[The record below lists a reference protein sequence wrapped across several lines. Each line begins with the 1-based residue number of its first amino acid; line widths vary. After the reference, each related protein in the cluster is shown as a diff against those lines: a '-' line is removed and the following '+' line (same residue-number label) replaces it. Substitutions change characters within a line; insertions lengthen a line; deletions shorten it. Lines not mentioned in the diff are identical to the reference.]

1 MATHKTF
8 FGRLLAGI
16 VGIFGSIFSHVLSGA
31 EQTFDALP
39 QETKDALI
47 HGSGVLDF
55 INSEVDMVPADIEAG
70 ILAKFPD
77 LTADSL
83 NAGLTIIAQAFKL
96 DVANGDPLT
105 DVITKLK
112 AYLQT
117 LQGNTWDMIVQGM
130 ANILAIFLAPIG
142 TKAGAIT
149 QLMEYVY
156 QTFFA
161 KKK

>member
-1 MATHKTF
+1 MAKTF
-8 FGRLLAGI
+8 FGKLLAD
-16 VGIFGSIFSHVLSGA
+16 VWGIFGSIFKHVISGA
-31 EQTFDALP
+31 EQTYNELP
-39 QETKDALI
+39 QATKDALL

-55 INSEVDMVPADIEAG
+55 INTEVDMLPETIEAG

-83 NAGLTIIAQAFKL
+83 TAGLTLIAQAFKL
-96 DVANGDPLT
+96 DVANGDPIV

-112 AYLQT
+112 AYLQS
-117 LQGNTWDMIVQGM
+117 LQGTTWDIIVQGA
-130 ANILAIFLAPIG
+130 ANLLAIFLAPAG